1 MRMGVFEYFVEMIK
15 TLPAQ
20 AIPNALDLECR
31 MLEDDLKHHRL
42 VSPEDASSI
51 LETRPGIKSYRVDIL
66 TMAAVAAGTV
76 KLICHFAFSP
86 QWLGVFAR
94 RRQPDNH
101 KTGSFNRVGQYN
113 SVNCYPPMAIIG
125 RLGW

>member
-51 LETRPGIKSYRVDIL
+51 LCFGQFVDRAKKGSAMQRAKPLPQDHVVFYKETIL
-66 TMAAVAAGTV
+66 RLIQAEKLPPAVINEFDYTFV
-76 KLICHFAFSP
+76 TIHQS
-86 QWLGVFAR
+86 
-94 RRQPDNH
+94 
-101 KTGSFNRVGQYN
+101 
-113 SVNCYPPMAIIG
+113 
-125 RLGW
+125 